1 MIVKLS
7 PTDESKRVWV
17 VSTVKDQQAIPVDYT
32 RVSEEQRSFLGEGS
46 GYYDAEPDADGWRI
60 RGRVAPQAW

>member
-32 RVSEEQRSFLGEGS
+32 RVSEEQR
-46 GYYDAEPDADGWRI
+46 
-60 RGRVAPQAW
+60 